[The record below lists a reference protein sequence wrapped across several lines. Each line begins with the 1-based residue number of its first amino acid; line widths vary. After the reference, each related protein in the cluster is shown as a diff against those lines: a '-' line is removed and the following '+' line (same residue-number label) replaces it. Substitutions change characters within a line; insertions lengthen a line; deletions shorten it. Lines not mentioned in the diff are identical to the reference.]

1 MVKYSNIVV
10 EYLLARFANTTQE
23 PKFNTLTLSNEVSSR
38 RGYLAI
44 IAVFTVLGYHRNI
57 IYHVKF
63 YCKTLDI
70 GGQFEHLIDDVACI
84 LLSSLN
90 TYITA
95 LIKVLYKY
103 HALE

>member
-23 PKFNTLTLSNEVSSR
+23 PKFNTLTLSNKVSSR
-38 RGYLAI
+38 NGYAI

-84 LLSSLN
+84 LLSSLRIS
-90 TYITA
+90 ITA